1 LEISSSL
8 AKDEIWTKAGHE
20 VSWDQFELKSWNIP
34 AKAGP
39 AVKRNINLTQG
50 ADGIVVS
57 GQGFSY
63 RFNAQSG
70 ALESMNIDGKELL
83 KEPVT
88 LNVWRAPV
96 ANEIDGWNGSG
107 AGQPAI
113 QGYAGIGANTVLASH
128 YYSASLDKR
137 SQANVSIK
145 TIKGAD
151 VVVVDVKD
159 KSLSTNGSD
168 NRFENDWHW
177 TVYSDGTIT
186 VHHKV
191 SPMGKMPQWLPR
203 IGVSMSLDKSL
214 SKVEWYGRGP
224 QASYPDRKSGYRVG
238 IYKTTVNDMYEPYL
252 IPQDYGLRTDNRWVR
267 LTDNSGNG
275 LEFSMDQFF
284 NFNAYDCTTDNLT
297 KAIYQYQ
304 LQRGGDITL
313 NLDYATSG
321 VGCTCQGIFR
331 QYRVMPEPYQRTIH
345 IKPLRGN

>member
-1 LEISSSL
+1 
-8 AKDEIWTKAGHE
+8 
-20 VSWDQFELKSWNIP
+20 
-34 AKAGP
+34 
-39 AVKRNINLTQG
+39 
-50 ADGIVVS
+50 
-57 GQGFSY
+57 
-63 RFNAQSG
+63 
-70 ALESMNIDGKELL
+70 MNVDGKEML
-83 KEPVT
+83 KQPVT

-96 ANEIDGWNGSG
+96 ANEIDGWNGSS
-107 AGQPAI
+107 AGQPAV

-137 SQANVSIK
+137 SQAYVSIK

-177 TVYSDGTIT
+177 TVCSDGTIT

-191 SPMGKMPQWLPR
+191 SPMGKTPQWLPR
-203 IGVSMSLDKSL
+203 IGVTMSLDKSL
-214 SKVEWYGRGP
+214 SQVEWYGRGP
-224 QASYPDRKSGYRVG
+224 QASYPDRKTGYRVG

-267 LTDNSGNG
+267 LTDNSGKG
-275 LEFSMDQFF
+275 LEFSMDQYF
-284 NFNAYDCTTDNLT
+284 NFNAYDCTTENLT

-321 VGCTCQGIFR
+321 VGCTARGIFN
-331 QYRVMPEPYQRTIH
+331 QYRVLPKTYQRTIT